1 MEKLAGHEKARTVG
15 GKRVTAISGDYP
27 AQLGKE
33 ETESPWE
40 SFNPNSQAP
49 WDEQFL
55 IVILKSL
62 E

>member
-33 ETESPWE
+33 EIESPWE

-49 WDEQFL
+49 RDGNF
-55 IVILKSL
+55 
-62 E
+62 